1 MAHANK
7 SQEATTYFNLH
18 TVGIGYLNRVREVQ
32 VRRGQPFLA
41 CDIAALHGATDAVE
55 YTRFDCKVAGGEA
68 ERLIRLYMDAV
79 KAEKKVLLSFRIGD
93 LWIDPFLYEKGD
105 KQGQPGA
112 SLKGRLLYI
121 DWIKV
126 NGAYE
131 YKAPARQEATAPAEQ
146 APTSEPSP
154 PSADAEAEEIHN
166 PTEPQVEPDFPPT
179 PPTPRTAA
187 RRDASRTV
195 QSA

>member
-1 MAHANK
+1 MAHANH

-32 VRRGQPFLA
+32 VRRGQPFMA

-112 SLKGRLLYI
+112 SLKGRLLFI

-126 NGAYE
+126 DGTFE
-131 YKAPARQEATAPAEQ
+131 YKAPARQEATAPAEP
-146 APTSEPSP
+146 APTSESSP
-154 PSADAEAEEIHN
+154 PSADAGAWESETPTDSRIEAD
-166 PTEPQVEPDFPPT
+166 TQS
-179 PPTPRTAA
+179 TPRTA
-187 RRDASRTV
+187 RRDATRTV
-195 QSA
+195 QSI

>member
-1 MAHANK
+1 MTQSNP
-7 SQEATTYFNLH
+7 Q
-18 TVGIGYLNRVREVQ
+18 GIGYLNRVREVQ
-32 VRRGQPFLA
+32 VRRGQPFMA
-41 CDIAALHGATDAVE
+41 CDIAALHGASDAVE

-68 ERLIRLYMDAV
+68 DRLIRLYMDAV

-112 SLKGRLLYI
+112 NLKGRLLFI

-126 NGAYE
+126 NGKLE

-146 APTSEPSP
+146 APNNESSP
-154 PSADAEAEEIHN
+154 TSADVETKDIGN
-166 PTEPQVEPDFPPT
+166 PTELRTKPASPT
-179 PPTPRTAA
+179 TPRTA
-187 RRDASRTV
+187 RRVTTRAV

>member
-1 MAHANK
+1 MAHANH

-32 VRRGQPFLA
+32 VRRGQPFMA

-68 ERLIRLYMDAV
+68 DRLIRLYMDAV

-112 SLKGRLLYI
+112 SLKGRLLFI

-126 NGAYE
+126 NGSLE
-131 YKAPARQEATAPAEQ
+131 YKAPARQEAPAPAEH
-146 APTSEPSP
+146 APNHESSPTLADTKAEESEIPTEAQLKPETQPSP
-154 PSADAEAEEIHN
+154 H
-166 PTEPQVEPDFPPT
+166 
-179 PPTPRTAA
+179 TAS
-187 RRDASRTV
+187 RDATHTV
-195 QSA
+195 QSI

>member
-1 MAHANK
+1 MAHANQP
-7 SQEATTYFNLH
+7 QEATTYFNLH

-32 VRRGQPFLA
+32 VRRGQPFMA
-41 CDIAALHGATDAVE
+41 CDIAALHGVADAVE

-93 LWIDPFLYEKGD
+93 LWIDPFLYEKGT

-112 SLKGRLLYI
+112 SLKGRLLFI

-126 NGAYE
+126 NGTLQ
-131 YKAPARQEATAPAEQ
+131 YKSPARQEATAPAEQ
-146 APTSEPSP
+146 APTNEPS
-154 PSADAEAEEIHN
+154 STSTDAKVEEAE
-166 PTEPQVEPDFPPT
+166 PDVQRY
-179 PPTPRTAA
+179 PRTA
-187 RRDASRTV
+187 RSGSTRTA

>member
-1 MAHANK
+1 MAHTNH

-32 VRRGQPFLA
+32 VRRGQPFMA

-79 KAEKKVLLSFRIGD
+79 NAEKKVLLSFRIGD
-93 LWIDPFLYEKGD
+93 LWIDPFLYEKGAR
-105 KQGQPGA
+105 QGQPGA
-112 SLKGRLLYI
+112 SLKGRLLFI

-126 NGAYE
+126 NGTFE
-131 YKAPARQEATAPAEQ
+131 YKAPARQEARAPAEQ
-146 APTSEPSP
+146 TPTGESYPSP
-154 PSADAEAEEIHN
+154 AGAEAEEIDN
-166 PTEPQVEPDFPPT
+166 PTEFRIKPES
-179 PPTPRTAA
+179 PPTPRTA
-187 RRDASRTV
+187 RRVATRTV
-195 QSA
+195 

>member
-1 MAHANK
+1 MAHANH

-32 VRRGQPFLA
+32 VRRGQPFMA

-79 KAEKKVLLSFRIGD
+79 HAEKKVLLSFRIGD
-93 LWIDPFLYEKGD
+93 LWIDPFLYEKGA

-112 SLKGRLLYI
+112 SLKGRLLFI

-126 NGAYE
+126 NGTFE
-131 YKAPARQEATAPAEQ
+131 YKAPARQEARAPAEQ
-146 APTSEPSP
+146 TSTGESYSS
-154 PSADAEAEEIHN
+154 SAGAEAEEIYN
-166 PTEPQVEPDFPPT
+166 PAEFRIKPES
-179 PPTPRTAA
+179 PPTPRTA
-187 RRDASRTV
+187 RRVATRTV

>member
-1 MAHANK
+1 MAHANQ
-7 SQEATTYFNLH
+7 SQEVTTYFNLH

-32 VRRGQPFLA
+32 VRRGQPFMA

-112 SLKGRLLYI
+112 SLKGRLLFI

-126 NGAYE
+126 NGTFE
-131 YKAPARQEATAPAEQ
+131 YKAPARQQVTAPAE
-146 APTSEPSP
+146 PVPNSEPSSA
-154 PSADAEAEEIHN
+154 SADTETEESAN
-166 PTEPQVEPDFPPT
+166 PTEARVEPES
-179 PPTPRTAA
+179 PPTPRTA
-187 RRDASRTV
+187 RRDATRTV

>member
-1 MAHANK
+1 MAYANQ
-7 SQEATTYFNLH
+7 SQEATSYFNLH

-32 VRRGQPFLA
+32 VRRGQPFMA
-41 CDIAALHGATDAVE
+41 CDIAALHGASDAVE

-68 ERLIRLYMDAV
+68 DRLIRLYMDAV
-79 KAEKKVLLSFRIGD
+79 RAEKKVLLSFRIGD

-112 SLKGRLLYI
+112 SLKGRLLFI

-126 NGAYE
+126 NGKLE

-146 APTSEPSP
+146 APNNESSP
-154 PSADAEAEEIHN
+154 TSADVETKDIGN
-166 PTEPQVEPDFPPT
+166 PTELRTKPASPT
-179 PPTPRTAA
+179 TPRTA
-187 RRDASRTV
+187 RRVTTHAV

>member
-1 MAHANK
+1 MAHANHT
-7 SQEATTYFNLH
+7 QEPTTYFNLH

-32 VRRGQPFLA
+32 VRRGQPFMA

-79 KAEKKVLLSFRIGD
+79 NAEKKVLLSFRIGD
-93 LWIDPFLYEKGD
+93 LWIDPFLYEKGAR
-105 KQGQPGA
+105 QGQPGA
-112 SLKGRLLYI
+112 SLKGRLLFI

-126 NGAYE
+126 NGTFE
-131 YKAPARQEATAPAEQ
+131 YKAPARQEARAPAEQ
-146 APTSEPSP
+146 TPTGESSP
-154 PSADAEAEEIHN
+154 ASADAETEEIDN
-166 PTEPQVEPDFPPT
+166 PTESRIETEST
-179 PPTPRTAA
+179 PAPRTA
-187 RRDASRTV
+187 RRVATRTA

>member
-1 MAHANK
+1 MAHANQ
-7 SQEATTYFNLH
+7 SPEVTYYFNLH

-32 VRRGQPFLA
+32 VRRGQPFMA

-68 ERLIRLYMDAV
+68 ERLVRLYKNAV
-79 KAEKKVLLSFRIGD
+79 EAEKKVLLSFRIGD
-93 LWIDPFLYEKGD
+93 LWINPFLYEKGD

-112 SLKGRLLYI
+112 SLKGRLLFI

-126 NGAYE
+126 NGVFE
-131 YKAPARQEATAPAEQ
+131 YKAPARQEATAPAEP
-146 APTSEPSP
+146 APNSVPSP
-154 PSADAEAEEIHN
+154 TSADAEAEDTQN
-166 PTEPQVEPDFPPT
+166 PTESRTEPESASA
-179 PPTPRTAA
+179 PRTA
-187 RRDASRTV
+187 RRVATRAA

>member
-1 MAHANK
+1 MAHANH

-32 VRRGQPFLA
+32 VRRGQPFMA
-41 CDIAALHGATDAVE
+41 CDIAALHGASDAVE

-68 ERLIRLYMDAV
+68 ERLIRLYMNAV
-79 KAEKKVLLSFRIGD
+79 QAEKKVLLSFRIGD

-112 SLKGRLLYI
+112 SLKGRLLFI

-126 NGAYE
+126 NGTLE
-131 YKAPARQEATAPAEQ
+131 YKAPARQEAIAPAEQ
-146 APTSEPSP
+146 AHTSESSP
-154 PSADAEAEEIHN
+154 ASADAEDEEPEKPIETQVN
-166 PTEPQVEPDFPPT
+166 PESPPT
-179 PPTPRTAA
+179 PSAA
-187 RRDASRTV
+187 CHDEPSTV
-195 QSA
+195 QSD

>member
-1 MAHANK
+1 MAHANQY
-7 SQEATTYFNLH
+7 QEATTYFNLH

-32 VRRGQPFLA
+32 VRRGQPFMA

-79 KAEKKVLLSFRIGD
+79 KAEKKVLLSFRIDD

-112 SLKGRLLYI
+112 SLILGFR
-121 DWIKV
+121 
-126 NGAYE
+126 
-131 YKAPARQEATAPAEQ
+131 
-146 APTSEPSP
+146 SP
-154 PSADAEAEEIHN
+154 PLRHQPTLGMERIAGIYRGLVRLMPISADFDPETGWGIKAFS
-166 PTEPQVEPDFPPT
+166 PLPCDGCGG
-179 PPTPRTAA
+179 
-187 RRDASRTV
+187 
-195 QSA
+195 

>member
-1 MAHANK
+1 MAHANHP
-7 SQEATTYFNLH
+7 QEATTYFNLH

-32 VRRGQPFLA
+32 VRRGQPFMA
-41 CDIAALHGATDAVE
+41 CDIAALHGASDAVE

-79 KAEKKVLLSFRIGD
+79 QAEKKVLLSFRIGD
-93 LWIDPFLYEKGD
+93 LWIDPFLYERGD

-112 SLKGRLLYI
+112 SLKGRLLFI

-126 NGAYE
+126 NGTLE

-146 APTSEPSP
+146 APTSESSP
-154 PSADAEAEEIHN
+154 ASADAEDEKPEKPIE
-166 PTEPQVEPDFPPT
+166 TQVNLESPPT
-179 PPTPRTAA
+179 PSAACHNAPCTAPA
-187 RRDASRTV
+187 D
-195 QSA
+195 

>member
-1 MAHANK
+1 MAHANQ

-32 VRRGQPFLA
+32 VRRGQPFMA

-68 ERLIRLYMDAV
+68 ESLIRLYMDAV

-93 LWIDPFLYEKGD
+93 LWIDPFLYEKGER
-105 KQGQPGA
+105 QGQPGA
-112 SLKGRLLYI
+112 SLKGRLLFI

-126 NGAYE
+126 NGSLE
-131 YKAPARQEATAPAEQ
+131 YKAPARQESLAEQ
-146 APTSEPSP
+146 TPNHEAYLTS
-154 PSADAEAEEIHN
+154 ANAEAKA
-166 PTEPQVEPDFPPT
+166 QPT
-179 PPTPRTAA
+179 PHTAS
-187 RRDASRTV
+187 RDATHTV
-195 QSA
+195 QPI